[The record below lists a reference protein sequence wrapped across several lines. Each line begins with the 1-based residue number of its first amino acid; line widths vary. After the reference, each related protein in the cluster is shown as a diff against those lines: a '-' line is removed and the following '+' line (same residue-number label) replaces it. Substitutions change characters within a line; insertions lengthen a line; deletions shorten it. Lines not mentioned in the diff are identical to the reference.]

1 MHVCVREGERE
12 GRVGR
17 WEGVKAQ
24 QSEKIRLSLSRQID
38 IETRQ
43 RILPGLLKFIRL
55 KENSFVSLNSNPYDA
70 KIRFERVDD
79 FSPNFL

>member
-1 MHVCVREGERE
+1 M
-12 GRVGR
+12 GR
-17 WEGVKAQ
+17 WEGVRAQ

-55 KENSFVSLNSNPYDA
+55 KENSFVSLNLNPYDA
-70 KIRFERVDD
+70 KIRFERVDEFRRNLTD
-79 FSPNFL
+79 CESDLNNVG